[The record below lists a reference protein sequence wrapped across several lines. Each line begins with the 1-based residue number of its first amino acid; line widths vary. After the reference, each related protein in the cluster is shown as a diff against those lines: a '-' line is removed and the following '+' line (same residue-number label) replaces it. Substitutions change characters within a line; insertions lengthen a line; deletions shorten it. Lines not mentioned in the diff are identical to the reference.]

1 MKTVKKTAEYTIFQ
15 RNDDRYAVRGEGRK
29 WINGEDKVAI
39 LKKEKLLK
47 TPKAKPKA
55 KEEEA
60 PVEAEVEAG
69 AAEGENAAE

>member
-55 KEEEA
+55 KEEA
-60 PVEAEVEAG
+60 PVEAEAENG
-69 AAEGENAAE
+69 AEGEAAAE